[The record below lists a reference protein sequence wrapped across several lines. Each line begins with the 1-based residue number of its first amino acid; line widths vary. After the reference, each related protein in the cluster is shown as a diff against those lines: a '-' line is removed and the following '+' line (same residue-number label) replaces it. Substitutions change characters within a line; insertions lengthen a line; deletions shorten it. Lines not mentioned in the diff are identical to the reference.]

1 MAMTIFLTINGLA
14 VVFLLYAL
22 ANFRKES
29 RRPRNEC
36 RRFAPEFRRREMP
49 EALVV
54 SNPVSSS
61 THAGSS
67 VIPFQA
73 RGRELG
79 GKPHTGPAA
88 HEAIEIR
95 LRRISTK

>member
-1 MAMTIFLTINGLA
+1 MTVFFALNGLG
-14 VVFLLYAL
+14 VVFLLYVL
-22 ANFRKES
+22 ANFRKEC

-36 RRFAPEFRRREMP
+36 RRFAAEFRKREMP
-49 EALVV
+49 DVLVAT
-54 SNPVSSS
+54 NPISRSAQ
-61 THAGSS
+61 AGRS

-79 GKPHTGPAA
+79 GKPHPGPAA

-95 LRRISTK
+95 MRRIST